1 MLGVGDGVANDV
13 LEEDLEN
20 ATSLL
25 IDETRDTLHTTTTCE
40 TTDSWLGDT
49 LDVVTKNLAM
59 TLSATLA
66 ETLRNKKEGVSTSV
80 VVVSCTSAYL
90 ATLSTAR
97 HCLIS
102 GC

>member
-1 MLGVGDGVANDV
+1 MSDNRIYKS
-13 LEEDLEN
+13 E
-20 ATSLL
+20 SSY
-25 IDETRDTLHTTTTCE
+25 RF
-40 TTDSWLGDT
+40 GDT
-49 LDVVTKNLAM
+49 LNVVTKNLAM

-66 ETLRNKKEGVSTSV
+66 ETLGDRKEGVSTSV